1 MRTKSAKN
9 KAMLLMAICAVL
21 WSLGGI
27 FIKLISWHPLL
38 IAGGRSLFAAAVLG
52 GYMLVK
58 KIPVKVSGYSV
69 GAGIS
74 LCACFLLFQ
83 NCTIFVFY
91 S

>member
-38 IAGGRSLFAAAVLG
+38 IAGGVCCVLSLVGVFAPKKMKWLMDAWKKKNG
-52 GYMLVK
+52 G
-58 KIPVKVSGYSV
+58 
-69 GAGIS
+69 
-74 LCACFLLFQ
+74 
-83 NCTIFVFY
+83 
-91 S
+91 